1 MKQFLE
7 VGKVVTVH
15 GIKGEIRIYPL
26 CDTPEFLCS
35 FKTLYLDA
43 NGTNSIKPHSMR
55 IHKNIV
61 VAKIDGYDSIEQ
73 SRAFI
78 GKIFYINRDDA
89 KLKKGSYFIDDLI
102 GLNVINIETNEVI
115 GTVQDVT
122 NGTAQDLYYIRL
134 TNGEIRMIPAVKQFI
149 KKIDLEKKEV
159 TIQPIA
165 GLLQDED

>member
-15 GIKGEIRIYPL
+15 GVKGELRVYPL
-26 CDTPEFLCS
+26 CDSPEFLCS
-35 FKTLYLDA
+35 FKTLYLD
-43 NGTNSIKPHSMR
+43 NCGTKSIKPHSMR
-55 IHKNIV
+55 VHKNVV
-61 VAKIDGYDSIEQ
+61 VAKINGYDSIEQ
-73 SRAFI
+73 SRVFI
-78 GKIFYINRDDA
+78 GKILYINRDDA

-115 GTVQDVT
+115 GTVDDVT
-122 NGTAQDLYYIRL
+122 NGTSQDLYHIRL
-134 TNGEIRMIPAVKQFI
+134 SNGDVRLVPAVEQFV
-149 KKIDLEKKEV
+149 KNIDLEKQEI